1 MTIGTFTLITLTG
14 SLVLLKLAF
23 MAFALTLLARH
34 LFPARPALAKVR
46 PLPLGKPQP

>member
-1 MTIGTFTLITLTG
+1 MTIGTYTLITLTG

-34 LFPARPALAKVR
+34 LFPGRPALAKAR
-46 PLPLGKPQP
+46 QPQFGKLKG